1 MALGGHEHFRKDT
14 SMSVVGH
21 SAVEAVPFAG
31 IDTAEETSAMFT
43 VSRDVLRA
51 GSQFDRHSHQEDQVA
66 WLVTGSVEL
75 EVLGERWHLRRDH
88 LMWIPAGTMHEMVF
102 PEGAEIISLYVDPL
116 LRPEG
121 DWATPR
127 TLESDPLVGA
137 LMLHLTEGV
146 PTPRR
151 RALCRRLL
159 AEVVGD
165 LAVVRDVVALP
176 RDPRARAVA
185 ARLLED
191 PADSRELEAW
201 AAELG
206 VSSKTLARA
215 FVHGTGSTFRDWRVH
230 ARLHAATRH
239 LADGAAVQEAA
250 HQVGYTS
257 VSSFIAAFR
266 RRFGVTPARYAADLS
281 RAALGA
287 ANAP

>member
-1 MALGGHEHFRKDT
+1 
-14 SMSVVGH
+14 MSVVEH
-21 SAVEAVPFAG
+21 SAVDAVPVGAV
-31 IDTAEETSAMFT
+31 DAAEETSAMFT

-51 GSQFDRHSHQEDQVA
+51 GSQFERHSHQEDQVA
-66 WLVTGSVEL
+66 WLVSGSVEL
-75 EVLGERWHLRRDH
+75 EVVGERWHLRRDH

-159 AEVVGD
+159 AEVLGD

-191 PADSRELEAW
+191 PADGRELEAW

-206 VSSKTLARA
+206 VSTKTLARA

-239 LADGAAVQEAA
+239 LAEGAAVQEAA

-281 RAALGA
+281 RPNPGA
-287 ANAP
+287 TSEP